1 MMQACDHPAPR
12 TVEIRDYGFDETAR
26 TALVVGAGGDPEEA
40 VVALTLLA
48 LDPETKAAAIV
59 VSAPAEAY
67 ARLAGEVERLARFY
81 RLKVRLVASEGVNDA
96 CDAYQAAVEATSAE
110 TLVFLAAGVLPRRAG
125 WLSRLERAY
134 QARGGRAMVSPTIVF
149 EDDSIRFA
157 GTWIEGEGAER
168 RLVDRFIGYPR
179 DAVRDAEP
187 TEVAAGSLQCCAVSR
202 QAFEAAGGFTRSY
215 LGAADKGRD
224 LCLKLKLSGTPS
236 VWLPEVEMIAADEE
250 GGRPSPLRRLA
261 QRVDRWCFDRRW
273 SLLVANMR
281 GM

>member
-1 MMQACDHPAPR
+1 
-12 TVEIRDYGFDETAR
+12 
-26 TALVVGAGGDPEEA
+26 
-40 VVALTLLA
+40 
-48 LDPETKAAAIV
+48 
-59 VSAPAEAY
+59 
-67 ARLAGEVERLARFY
+67 
-81 RLKVRLVASEGVNDA
+81 VASEGVNDA
-96 CDAYQAAVEATSAE
+96 CDAYQAAVEAHSAE

-168 RLVDRFIGYPR
+168 RLVDRLHRLPPR
-179 DAVRDAEP
+179 RGAGRRAH
-187 TEVAAGSLQCCAVSR
+187 EVAAGSLQCCAVSR

-236 VWLPEVEMIAADEE
+236 C
-250 GGRPSPLRRLA
+250 G
-261 QRVDRWCFDRRW
+261 CRRW
-273 SLLVANMR
+273 R
-281 GM
+281 